1 MALQLLE
8 ADGGSPVPIVS
19 ENGDKLFF
27 ANFERFDLPPQLVDA
42 GFDALAIDEIASQ
55 KASVNLSPEREDIPI
70 IRSHAIRIPYL
81 RFKETDY
88 IYRFRTE
95 KQRILGF
102 TILIKAPKLS
112 QRTLRGYQG
121 S

>member
-1 MALQLLE
+1 MAGLLCPSLVKT
-8 ADGGSPVPIVS
+8 AISFSLPIS
-19 ENGDKLFF
+19 NALTS
-27 ANFERFDLPPQLVDA
+27 PQLVDA

-55 KASVNLSPEREDIPI
+55 KASFNLSPELAKDIPI

-95 KQRILGF
+95 KQR
-102 TILIKAPKLS
+102 
-112 QRTLRGYQG
+112 
-121 S
+121 